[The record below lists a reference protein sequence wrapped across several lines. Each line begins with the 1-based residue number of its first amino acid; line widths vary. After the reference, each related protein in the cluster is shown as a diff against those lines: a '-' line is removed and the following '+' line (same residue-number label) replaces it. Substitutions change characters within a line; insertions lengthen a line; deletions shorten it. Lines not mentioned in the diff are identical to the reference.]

1 MSCYENK
8 LTFVIY
14 ISDQTFESTMDLLLV
29 INKNKLDYLCNKNF
43 DRFMFH
49 RTKNENKKYCKNCLQ
64 CFSSKNVLTEH
75 KEVSLSINGTQSI
88 RLEKGTTD
96 LFCANR

>member
-1 MSCYENK
+1 
-8 LTFVIY
+8 
-14 ISDQTFESTMDLLLV
+14 
-29 INKNKLDYLCNKNF
+29 
-43 DRFMFH
+43 MFH